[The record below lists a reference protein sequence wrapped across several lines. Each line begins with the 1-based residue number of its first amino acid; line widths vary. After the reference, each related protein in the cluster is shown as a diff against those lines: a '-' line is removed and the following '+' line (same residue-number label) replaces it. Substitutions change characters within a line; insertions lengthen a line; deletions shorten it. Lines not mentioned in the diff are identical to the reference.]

1 MTKIDILLK
10 GIKMSVASE
19 FKEFALKGNVM
30 DLAVGVIIGAAFG
43 KIVDSLVGDIIMPL
57 IGKVVGNV
65 DFSNMFVLLADVPEG
80 NAGTY
85 AALKAAGVPMV
96 AYGNFLTIVI
106 NFTILAFVIFMMVKQ
121 MNKLKKAEA
130 AAAPAPTPEDVVLL
144 REIRD
149 ALKK

>member
-1 MTKIDILLK
+1 
-10 GIKMSVASE
+10 MSIASE
-19 FKEFALKGNVM
+19 FKAFALRGNVM

-57 IGKVVGNV
+57 IGKVIGNV
-65 DFSNMFVLLADVPEG
+65 DFTNMFVAMAPIPEG

-85 AALKAAGVPMV
+85 AALKAAGVPML
-96 AYGNFLTIVI
+96 AYGNFLTILI
-106 NFTILAFVIFMMVKQ
+106 NFIILAFVIFMLVKQ
-121 MNKLKKAEA
+121 MNRMKKAEPPPP
-130 AAAPAPTPEDVVLL
+130 PAPTAEDVLLL

>member
-1 MTKIDILLK
+1 
-10 GIKMSVASE
+10 MSIASE
-19 FKEFALKGNVM
+19 FKAFALRGNVM

-57 IGKVVGNV
+57 IGKVIGNV
-65 DFSNMFVLLADVPEG
+65 DFTNMFVAMAPIPEG

-85 AALKAAGVPMV
+85 AALKAAGVPML
-96 AYGNFLTIVI
+96 AYGNFLTILI
-106 NFTILAFVIFMMVKQ
+106 NFIILAFVIFMLVKQ
-121 MNKLKKAEA
+121 MNRMKKAEPA
-130 AAAPAPTPEDVVLL
+130 PPPAPTAEDILLL